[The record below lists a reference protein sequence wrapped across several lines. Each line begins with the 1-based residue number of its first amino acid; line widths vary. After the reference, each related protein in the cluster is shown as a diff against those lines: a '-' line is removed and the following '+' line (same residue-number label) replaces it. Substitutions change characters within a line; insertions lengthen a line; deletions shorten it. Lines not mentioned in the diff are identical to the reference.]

1 MVTQQDVEQ
10 IERELDELRTLLMTT
25 RDRVRP
31 RLEEL
36 VHRTETLQGLTG
48 DGGSDFLPTLNSVH
62 ELLLAFRRG
71 FEVTDCLRAR
81 KAPPRQRASWQA
93 AV

>member
-36 VHRTETLQGLTG
+36 VHRTETLQGLAD
-48 DGGSDFLPTLNSVH
+48 DGGSDYLPTLNSVH

-71 FEVTDCLRAR
+71 FEVSDCVRAR
-81 KAPPRQRASWQA
+81 SGPPRRQASWKA